1 LYRSSGSAI
10 RRGEWLRP
18 QSPEVNHVSA
28 VSMAGR
34 PSVTNRV
41 LSRTNV
47 DFVSYSTCDSLDN
60 IPNKIPRAQDYTE
73 VRRFALGLL
82 S

>member
-1 LYRSSGSAI
+1 
-10 RRGEWLRP
+10 
-18 QSPEVNHVSA
+18 
-28 VSMAGR
+28 MAGR

-60 IPNKIPRAQDYTE
+60 IPNKIPRTQDYTE
-73 VRRFALGLL
+73 VRRFALSLL